1 MSIILN
7 IDTSLETASVSIAK
21 EGALI
26 VSKENKV
33 QKEHASFLHLA
44 IQDLL
49 TESSLGIDKIEAI
62 AVTNGPGSYTGLRV
76 GLASAKG
83 LCFALNKPLITI
95 GSLNVLASSAI
106 GSSEGIIPA
115 PQLYCPM
122 IDARRMEIYTAV
134 FDRNMKEILPPC
146 AMILNEHSFHEMI
159 KENSILFFGNGSEKW
174 KGIVTSKNAAF
185 TSIPDTIPT
194 VCRLSFEK
202 FINSDFTDLTY
213 SEPLYIKEFFTP

>member
-1 MSIILN
+1 MSLILN

-21 EGALI
+21 EGVLI
-26 VSKENKV
+26 VSKANEI
-33 QKEHASFLHLA
+33 QKEHASFLHIA
-44 IQDLL
+44 IQELL
-49 TESSLGIDKIEAI
+49 TISSLGIDQIEAI

-95 GSLNVLASSAI
+95 GSLNVMARTVI

-115 PQLYCPM
+115 TQLYCPM

-134 FDRNMKEILPPC
+134 FDSNMKEILPPC
-146 AMILNEHSFHEMI
+146 AMILNEHSFHEII
-159 KENSILFFGNGSEKW
+159 KDNSILFFGNGSEKW
-174 KGIVTSKNAAF
+174 KGIITSQNAVFANV
-185 TSIPDTIPT
+185 PDTIPA
-194 VCRLSFEK
+194 VCRMSFER